1 MAAESPHNL
10 LKLWRQERIPAD
22 MAIGYL
28 IQNQVKHE
36 QAIVAANLSRAGLRN
51 EVDSLVA
58 QVKTHQ
64 RMLKALQSALARL
77 QSAVDGL
84 SDQTEKGP

>member
-1 MAAESPHNL
+1 
-10 LKLWRQERIPAD
+10 
-22 MAIGYL
+22 
-28 IQNQVKHE
+28 
-36 QAIVAANLSRAGLRN
+36 LSRAGLRN

-84 SDQTEKGP
+84 SDQTGKGP